1 LKPQLVFCL
10 YPKEDCVF
18 VEAINYSLR
27 KSKIRRKYAEQDIS
41 SSVLVSIARFTP
53 LAIRVLKAQCFREEG
68 FWEIWARASGDPE
81 SMKLFT
87 RSILRN
93 NEIDTQLIYRN
104 PFNTIFRMLVDCESN
119 GRRCTWCPIRET
131 VPGAYVKSTVI
142 LDSGILVEYIVAKS
156 QILDNLVDKGCIIIK
171 KHSIEEMD
179 YMLTTRQEVAL
190 VYAYFRG
197 YYEMPRRI
205 GLKKLAHEIGVSVS
219 SLAEMLRRAEAKV
232 MEAFMRHELPHYM
245 VLKVLSRKTRVEK
258 PEAEIVQEPTK
269 AEIKV

>member
-1 LKPQLVFCL
+1 MFCL
-10 YPKEDCVF
+10 YPRDDCVF
-18 VEAINYSLR
+18 VEAINNSLR
-27 KSKIRRKYAEQDIS
+27 KTKTKHSYTEQDIS
-41 SSVLVSIARFTP
+41 DSILVSIARFTP
-53 LAIRVLKAQCFREEG
+53 LAIRVLRAQCFRGEG
-68 FWEIWARASGDPE
+68 FWEIWARASGDPD
-81 SMKLFT
+81 SMKIFT

-93 NEIDTQLIYRN
+93 NEIDTQIIYRN

-119 GRRCTWCPIRET
+119 GRKCQWCPIRET

-156 QILDNLVDKGCIIIK
+156 HILDSLLGKGCIIVK

-179 YMLTTRQEVAL
+179 YMLTTRQEIAL

-197 YYEMPRRI
+197 YYEMPRRV
-205 GLKKLAHEIGVSVS
+205 GLKKLAREVGVSVS

-245 VLKVLSRKTRVEK
+245 VLKVLSRRKKHKESRSIESEEAIAKTNV
-258 PEAEIVQEPTK
+258 VVST
-269 AEIKV
+269 